1 MDYVLVSTEKFYR
14 RFLPVKVT
22 LENIYIYIFAEKL
35 AQFFFNSV
43 LCYLDHYASSTNLQC
58 WPNVFSILLYYLRF
72 IILRLWTRNG
82 IF

>member
-1 MDYVLVSTEKFYR
+1 MSTEKFYR

-22 LENIYIYIFAEKL
+22 LENIYIFAENL
-35 AQFFFNSV
+35 AQFFFLNSV

-72 IILRLWTRNG
+72 VILRLWTRNG

>member
-1 MDYVLVSTEKFYR
+1 MSTEKFCR

-22 LENIYIYIFAEKL
+22 LENIYIFAENL
-35 AQFFFNSV
+35 AQFFFLNSV

-72 IILRLWTRNG
+72 VILRLWTRNG